1 MVFQLRHR
9 VPRNHRFRHRYRVT
23 PFQVVRFGLIMSTQS
38 LNTAQNYNRLTAAS
52 VGVIARS
59 FSALSKSLLIVIA
72 ISIKLLTSS
81 G

>member
-1 MVFQLRHR
+1 
-9 VPRNHRFRHRYRVT
+9 
-23 PFQVVRFGLIMSTQS
+23 MSTQS
-38 LNTAQNYNRLTAAS
+38 LNTEENYNRLTAAS

-59 FSALSKSLLIVIA
+59 FLALSKSLLIVIA

>member
-1 MVFQLRHR
+1 
-9 VPRNHRFRHRYRVT
+9 
-23 PFQVVRFGLIMSTQS
+23 MSMQS
-38 LNTAQNYNRLTAAS
+38 LANSENYERLAQAA

-72 ISIKLLTSS
+72 ISIKLLNSS

>member
-9 VPRNHRFRHRYRVT
+9 VPRNHRFRH
-23 PFQVVRFGLIMSTQS
+23 QVQSYPVSGSPFGLIMSTQS
-38 LNTAQNYNRLTAAS
+38 LNTTENYNRLTAAS

-72 ISIKLLTSS
+72 ISIKLPNSS

>member
-1 MVFQLRHR
+1 
-9 VPRNHRFRHRYRVT
+9 
-23 PFQVVRFGLIMSTQS
+23 MSTQS